1 MTEENWCDH
10 VQVGVN
16 ARFRPVLCHT
26 CIQYFITSVK
36 CICAVCCG
44 RWPPAADS
52 VGADV
57 GEVCWASES
66 IPVVSEIQRPQGSAS
81 QRGMGHT
88 TESPS
93 SSTVSDKTYISISCG
108 LLDEPVFFSL
118 LPFPHITF
126 CCWACWFTPQAA
138 QGEGDDLWSCLLI
151 FPHFFLVVFAHIYWS
166 LLFSNDKLWYS
177 VLVSC

>member
-44 RWPPAADS
+44 RGPPAADS

-57 GEVCWASES
+57 GEVRWASES

-81 QRGMGHT
+81 QRGVGHT

-108 LLDEPVFFSL
+108 LLDLNLCFSHCFLSHTLRCAAELVDSHLKL
-118 LPFPHITF
+118 LKEKATISGV
-126 CCWACWFTPQAA
+126 A
-138 QGEGDDLWSCLLI
+138 
-151 FPHFFLVVFAHIYWS
+151 Y
-166 LLFSNDKLWYS
+166 
-177 VLVSC
+177 